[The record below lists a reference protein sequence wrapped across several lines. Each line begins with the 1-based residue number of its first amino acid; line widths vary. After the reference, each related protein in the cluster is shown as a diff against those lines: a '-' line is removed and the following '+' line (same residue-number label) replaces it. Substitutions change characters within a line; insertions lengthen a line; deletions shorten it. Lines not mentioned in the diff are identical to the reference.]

1 MTEISRGE
9 NEMIDSTCLNCTQCT
24 NTNDGLWCEYYS
36 QYVSSSDDAMKC
48 NEFEEEVQLYKERER
63 EVSK

>member
-1 MTEISRGE
+1 
-9 NEMIDSTCLNCTQCT
+9 MIDCTCSNCTQCT